1 MQLNHGDPETL
12 PIAEPSD
19 RWPSNLR
26 GGIAGRM
33 AMHSW
38 RIVRYIRA
46 PEHLEWLAGPPA
58 SDQTAFG
65 QFYQRQV
72 MYSNDGYSFPEGL

>member
-1 MQLNHGDPETL
+1 
-12 PIAEPSD
+12 
-19 RWPSNLR
+19 
-26 GGIAGRM
+26 
-33 AMHSW
+33 MHSW